1 MRSNRLLGS
10 ALIEH
15 SLVKFED
22 LEVANERLL
31 EIAATGD
38 MRRSSVLSVLVYE
51 QKVLRE
57 EDLLH
62 HVVDDHGVGV
72 IDLRGYEVPE
82 EVKKDLDIDACWATW
97 SVPFDKEEDFHFVA
111 TAYYLSPA
119 ARAFWEKK
127 LGGQIIWQATT
138 MDIIADFLDR
148 VLAERAEI
156 AKRAGGPSKSITR
169 APFPMPGGSNAPFP
183 KTGSAI
189 PFPKTGSAIP
199 FPPSDSTPPQAPAG
213 GGPAPQPPGGGL
225 PPAGAAHPPM
235 PS

>member
-1 MRSNRLLGS
+1 MSEHRPLLMRSNRLLGS

-15 SLVKFED
+15 NLVKFED
-22 LEVANERLL
+22 LEAANERLL

-51 QKVLRE
+51 KKVLRE

-72 IDLRGYEVPE
+72 VDLRGYDVPE
-82 EVKKDLDIDACWATW
+82 EVKRDLEIDACWATW

-119 ARAFWEKK
+119 ARAYWEKK

-148 VLAERAEI
+148 LQAERADA
-156 AKRAGGPSKSITR
+156 AKRGIKSATR
-169 APFPMPGGSNAPFP
+169 APGSGSSAAPFPQAGSGTPFPAAGGSATPFPPGGSRPPAP
-183 KTGSAI
+183 
-189 PFPKTGSAIP
+189 
-199 FPPSDSTPPQAPAG
+199 PPAAG
-213 GGPAPQPPGGGL
+213 GSIPPT
-225 PPAGAAHPPM
+225 

>member
-1 MRSNRLLGS
+1 MSEHRPLLMRSNRLLGS

-15 SLVKFED
+15 NLVKFED
-22 LEVANERLL
+22 LEAANERLL

-51 QKVLRE
+51 KKVLRE

-72 IDLRGYEVPE
+72 VDLRGYDVPE
-82 EVKKDLDIDACWATW
+82 EVKKDLEVDACWATW

-119 ARAFWEKK
+119 ARAYWEKK

-148 VLAERAEI
+148 LQAERAEA
-156 AKRAGGPSKSITR
+156 AKRGIKAATR
-169 APFPMPGGSNAPFP
+169 APFIAGSGASAAPFPMAGTASPFPAPGGSTAPF
-183 KTGSAI
+183 
-189 PFPKTGSAIP
+189 
-199 FPPSDSTPPQAPAG
+199 AP
-213 GGPAPQPPGGGL
+213 
-225 PPAGAAHPPM
+225 PPAGSHPPVSPPAPGGSLPPT

>member
-22 LEVANERLL
+22 LEAANERLL

-38 MRRSSVLSVLVYE
+38 MRRSSVLNILVYE
-51 QKVLRE
+51 KKVLRE

-82 EVKKDLDIDACWATW
+82 EVKKDLDIEACWATW
-97 SVPFDKEEDFHFVA
+97 SVPFDKEEDFNFVA

-138 MDIIADFLDR
+138 MDIIAEFLDR
-148 VLAERAEI
+148 VVAERAEA
-156 AKRAGGPSKSITR
+156 AKRASNQRSGTR
-169 APFPMPGGSNAPFP
+169 PPFPLPTGSAAPFPRPGSNPPLGPTGDSAAPLYP
-183 KTGSAI
+183 RTG
-189 PFPKTGSAIP
+189 
-199 FPPSDSTPPQAPAG
+199 STPPL
-213 GGPAPQPPGGGL
+213 PPG
-225 PPAGAAHPPM
+225 ASTPPM